1 MASLLIVEDEADLR
15 ETLEYFL
22 ASQGFE
28 VRGASRGAEAL
39 RIVRSAPPD
48 LLLLDLMLPDISGS
62 DVCRQ
67 LRSEPRT
74 ANLPIVILT
83 ARGGE
88 GDRIRGLEM
97 GADDY
102 LVKPFSLRELVLRLQ
117 AILRTARGVLSDDLS
132 DDLSAGPIH
141 LDLEGHRVL
150 VEGESV
156 SLSPME
162 LSILKALLE
171 RKDLAVSRDELL
183 DVVWIHEED
192 VSDRAIDTLIRRLRA
207 KLGPAAS
214 RIETIRGI
222 GYRIL
227 AD

>member
-132 DDLSAGPIH
+132 AGAIH